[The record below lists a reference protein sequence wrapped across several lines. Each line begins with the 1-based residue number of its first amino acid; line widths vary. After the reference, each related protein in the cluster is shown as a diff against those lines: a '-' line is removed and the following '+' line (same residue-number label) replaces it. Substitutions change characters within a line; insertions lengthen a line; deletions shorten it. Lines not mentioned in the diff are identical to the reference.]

1 MWERMSE
8 SESGGMKG
16 LAGADFM
23 STHPANAK
31 RIKQL
36 GEWMHEVSRS
46 CRSLSRGSVD
56 NAFYT
61 TRPLTFA
68 LPRAAVTRLAN
79 SKHSG
84 KRYRLVKAREFGD
97 ELRRPRLIQ
106 RTT

>member
-46 CRSLSRGSVD
+46 CRSSSAGSVE
-56 NAFYT
+56 NAFDT
-61 TRPLTFA
+61 TRPWTFVLPLT
-68 LPRAAVTRLAN
+68 AVTRLAN

-84 KRYRLVKAREFGD
+84 RRYRSVKARESGD
-97 ELRRPRLIQ
+97 KLSCLI
-106 RTT
+106 